1 MLSIIRRNN
10 LIFYIHALDNWCDD
24 ALDLSSGTEG
34 KLTVG
39 SKWPVGTHCQ
49 WLISAIDD
57 QHYINLEFES
67 LDVSIAELNYQ
78 LTEAQ
83 INSTSSDSFSSHS

>member
-10 LIFYIHALDNWCDD
+10 LISYIHALDNWCDD

-39 SKWPVGTHCQ
+39 SQWPIGTHCQ

-67 LDVSIAELNYQ
+67 LDVSNKHCRIDL
-78 LTEAQ
+78 
-83 INSTSSDSFSSHS
+83 STGSGRISKKF